1 MMKKA
6 EKGMNFLIGMTILVS
21 IWQIIVWFGGYEE
34 ALLPS
39 PLSVGKAIV
48 SLIIDGTLFIHLQVS
63 LGRFMAGYLL
73 AVIPAILL
81 GMFLG
86 RSPRVWQI
94 FDPIVQVL
102 RPVSPVAWSPFIVL
116 WFGIGNMPAIAIIFI
131 AAFFPV
137 LLTTVAGV
145 HKIDRSYL
153 KIAENLEIKKVQ
165 LMVKI
170 IFPAAFPS
178 VVSGLHLA
186 VGTAWVFLV
195 AGEMVGA
202 QSGLGYLIVDARNTL
217 NLDYVLAG
225 IIFIGI
231 SGLLLDRLIGLF
243 EAWVGKHW
251 GEVPRA

>member
-1 MMKKA
+1 MMELVKKL
-6 EKGMNFLIGMTILVS
+6 MNFIIGMVVLVILWQMI
-21 IWQIIVWFGGYEE
+21 IWIGGYEE

-39 PLSVGKAIV
+39 PLSVGKAIIA
-48 SLIIDGTLFIHLQVS
+48 LIVNGTLFIHLKVS
-63 LGRFMAGYLL
+63 LGRFIAGYLL
-73 AVIPAILL
+73 AVIPAVLL

-86 RSPRVWQI
+86 RSPRLWNI
-94 FDPIVQVL
+94 IDPIIQVL

-131 AAFFPV
+131 AAFYPV

-145 HKIDRSYL
+145 KKIDRSYL
-153 KIAENLEIKKVQ
+153 KIAENLEIKKMQ
-165 LMVKI
+165 LMTKI

-186 VGTAWVFLV
+186 LGTAWIFLV

-217 NLDYVLAG
+217 NLDYVLTG
-225 IIFIGI
+225 IVFIGVC
-231 SGLLLDRLIGLF
+231 GFLLDRLIGLF
-243 EAWVGKHW
+243 ERWVGKHW
-251 GEVPRA
+251 GSFSN